1 MMNAYVS
8 PGFQVYEP
16 KLLKHTDHKFKHIDG
31 FMRMK
36 IKIEIKFLVLAIFAR
51 ACQNDVS

>member
-1 MMNAYVS
+1 MNAYVS